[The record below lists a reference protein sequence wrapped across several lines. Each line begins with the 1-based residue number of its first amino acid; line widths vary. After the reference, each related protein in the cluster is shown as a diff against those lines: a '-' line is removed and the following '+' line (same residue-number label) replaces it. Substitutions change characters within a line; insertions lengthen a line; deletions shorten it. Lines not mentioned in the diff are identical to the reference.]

1 MDYPS
6 TKNYVGP
13 NNSYTLDPLPLS
25 QSLAY
30 VASTNQCQMQAM

>member
-13 NNSYTLDPLPLS
+13 NNSYTLDPPLS

-30 VASTNQCQMQAM
+30 VASTNYCQMQAM